1 MKNNIFKINTQKL
14 FTMILFILIILI
26 ALLCMGNLVTGS
38 QNANAQGLSENLTY
52 ISDELEVNNLKEIYL
67 DDENGF
73 ELQASKNNRI
83 IYSSGEKSAYYL
95 LQILPTAGYF
105 NFSFDIYYADN
116 DVKNREVNV
125 ERVSIPIF
133 SDISNFELDS
143 ITFDTGTF
151 SSWIKPYK
159 FMVDESEKY

>member
-73 ELQASKNNRI
+73 ELQASKNNRLFIRQGKNQLI
-83 IYSSGEKSAYYL
+83 IYYKYCQQQDILILVLIYIM
-95 LQILPTAGYF
+95 QI
-105 NFSFDIYYADN
+105 
-116 DVKNREVNV
+116 
-125 ERVSIPIF
+125 
-133 SDISNFELDS
+133 
-143 ITFDTGTF
+143 
-151 SSWIKPYK
+151 
-159 FMVDESEKY
+159 MM